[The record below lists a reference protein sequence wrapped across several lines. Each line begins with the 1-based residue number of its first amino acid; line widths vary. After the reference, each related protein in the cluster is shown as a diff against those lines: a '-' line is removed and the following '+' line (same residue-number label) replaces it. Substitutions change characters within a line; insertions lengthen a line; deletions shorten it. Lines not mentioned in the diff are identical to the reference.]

1 MSATKHANKTTPT
14 QPKKLLDGEYYSCIL
29 IFFRIIPYLYFVSK
43 RFVQT
48 IYTPPNP
55 APKLLDSVRDR
66 LRVKHYSFATKKLYV
81 HWIKRF
87 ILFKINI
94 FS

>member
-29 IFFRIIPYLYFVSK
+29 IFFKTISYLYFVSK

-55 APKLLDSVRDR
+55 EAKVLDLVCDL
-66 LRVKHYSFATKKLYV
+66 LRVTTAQRYGKGRVTYCNVGLVDVKP
-81 HWIKRF
+81 
-87 ILFKINI
+87 N
-94 FS
+94 